1 VVAHRFAQFFPRID
15 LRFQISEFR
24 SLGIGTL
31 ELQLGGIEPT
41 WKIATALQWHRI
53 DERARIPLQ

>member
-1 VVAHRFAQFFPRID
+1 MWLLLKLGVMSLQG
-15 LRFQISEFR
+15 

-31 ELQLGGIEPT
+31 ELQLGGVEPT
-41 WKIATALQWHRI
+41 WKTATALQWHRI